1 MSKQRFHR
9 VPRRLMSRGVS
20 LVELLVAVTLG
31 LFIVA
36 VMLGLLAR
44 NSEARG
50 ELEKSGRQVENGRY
64 ALQRLSEDLRHA
76 GFYGDF
82 GSPVAP
88 TSVPDRDKVCE
99 RGLDAAELASL
110 KVSMGMPVQAFTG
123 VASGSQPSCIANAD
137 FVSGTNVLVVRFV
150 SPAPKLADGWAVADL
165 TDSVLGLTVG
175 AVYVQANTDDMT
187 LVRRTSGSSLVSSDG
202 TNFTTLLKVP
212 GPLSTLVNARLLR
225 YITRIYFISPCS
237 RLAAGQTSCTAAADD
252 GAPVPTLK
260 VIEPIGSS
268 AAMPTPIAVAEGI
281 ERIEF
286 DYGVDK
292 STTAGAPGAGIAQEY
307 KRCDPC
313 SLVDWSQLVSVRISL
328 LARNAEPSASFS
340 DNKTYVMGLA
350 GAASAP
356 SDKLRFKRHAF
367 QEVVRL
373 NNLSM
378 RREE

>member
-1 MSKQRFHR
+1 M
-9 VPRRLMSRGVS
+9 
-20 LVELLVAVTLG
+20 ALG

-36 VMLGLLAR
+36 AMLGLLAR

-64 ALQRLSEDLRHA
+64 ALQRLAEDLRHA

-82 GSPVAP
+82 TSPVAP
-88 TSVPDRDKVCE
+88 ASVPDKDEVCE
-99 RGLDAAELASL
+99 AGLDQAGLASL

-123 VASGSQPSCIANAD
+123 VVAGQQPSCIDDDD
-137 FVSGTNVLVVRFV
+137 FVSGTSVLVVRFV
-150 SPAPKLADGWAVADL
+150 SPAPKLGDGWAVADL
-165 TDSVLGLTVG
+165 TDSVLGLTTG
-175 AVYVQANTDDMT
+175 AVYVHANTDDIT
-187 LVRRTSGSSLVSSDG
+187 LARRTTGSTLVSSDG
-202 TNFTTLLKVP
+202 TNFTTLLKVQ
-212 GPLSTLVNARLLR
+212 GPLGAQINARLLR

-237 RLAAGQTSCTAAADD
+237 RPAAGQTSCNAAADD
-252 GAPVPTLK
+252 GNPVPTLK

-268 AAMPTPIAVAEGI
+268 ATPTPVAVAEGI
-281 ERIEF
+281 ERLEF
-286 DYGVDK
+286 DYGIDK
-292 STTAGAPGAGIAQEY
+292 STAGAPGAGIAQEY

-313 SLVDWSQLVSVRISL
+313 SLSDWSQVVGVRISL
-328 LARNAEPSASFS
+328 LARNAEPSADFS

-356 SDKLRFKRHAF
+356 TDSLRFKRHAF

>member
-1 MSKQRFHR
+1 
-9 VPRRLMSRGVS
+9 MSRGVS

-82 GSPVAP
+82 ASPVAP
-88 TSVPDRDKVCE
+88 TSVPNKDEVCE
-99 RGLDAAELASL
+99 PGLDATGLAAL

-137 FVSGTNVLVVRFV
+137 FVAGTNVLVVRFA
-150 SPAPKLADGWAVADL
+150 SPAPKLGDGWAVADL
-165 TDSVLGLTVG
+165 TDSMLGLTVG

-187 LVRRTSGSSLVSSDG
+187 LVRRTTGGLVSSDG

-212 GPLSTLVNARLLR
+212 GPLSALINARLLR

-237 RLAAGQTSCTAAADD
+237 RPAAGETSCTAAADD

-268 AAMPTPIAVAEGI
+268 ATPTPIAVAEGI
-281 ERIEF
+281 ERVEF
-286 DYGVDK
+286 DYGLDK
-292 STTAGAPGAGIAQEY
+292 STAGAPGAGISQEY
-307 KRCDPC
+307 KRCAPC
-313 SLVDWSQLVSVRISL
+313 SLSEWSQVVGVRISL
-328 LARNAEPSASFS
+328 LARNAERSAGFS

-356 SDKLRFKRHAF
+356 ADALRFKRHAF
-367 QEVVRL
+367 QEAVRL
-373 NNLSM
+373 TNLSM